1 MSSFY
6 VVLDACVLYPFH
18 LRDALLRTAE
28 KGLYRVHWSATI
40 LDEAVRNLVRSY
52 GLRNAKKPVVTG
64 FFAQNG
70 WLVAVYEAGT
80 VLAYSKARAWV
91 GVGSAMR

>member
-1 MSSFY
+1 LASKNPYSISVFEQFTE
-6 VVLDACVLYPFH
+6 LPGGKSRL
-18 LRDALLRTAE
+18 
-28 KGLYRVHWSATI
+28 I
-40 LDEAVRNLVRSY
+40 RSY
-52 GLRNAKKPVVTG
+52 VLENAKKPVVTG

-70 WLVAVYEAGT
+70 WLVAVYDAGT

>member
-1 MSSFY
+1 MT
-6 VVLDACVLYPFH
+6 
-18 LRDALLRTAE
+18 RKM
-28 KGLYRVHWSATI
+28 KGGRANRL
-40 LDEAVRNLVRSY
+40 NRSY
-52 GLRNAKKPVVTG
+52 GLGNGKKPVVTG

>member
-1 MSSFY
+1 M
-6 VVLDACVLYPFH
+6 
-18 LRDALLRTAE
+18 RALARAE
-28 KGLYRVHWSATI
+28 RSLA
-40 LDEAVRNLVRSY
+40 RSY

-70 WLVAVYEAGT
+70 WLGAVYEAGT